1 MDINAPNISA
11 VEFEGGSAGKA
22 APIHGRFYHGVPFDK
37 ARYWNS
43 PSWEGTF
50 GSGYYLA
57 DKNCALL
64 YADEGNGF
72 VIGFDVSLQ
81 NPFVFKQTAD
91 MEEGEIYGI
100 GFAKA
105 VLGQDHAAILKVYET
120 GDLYFGKEIEEAL
133 TAKGHDG
140 AYIEYEEGY
149 YELVAYAGARLLPA
163 EILEF
168 SDSEHSD
175 DLVEADILPDCLHDH
190 FREGTTFT
198 QFLWSRAEIAM
209 GIIS

>member
-1 MDINAPNISA
+1 MNTKVMNTSP
-11 VEFEGGSAGKA
+11 VEFENSATGMA
-22 APIHGRFYHGVPFDK
+22 GPINSRFYHGFPYDK
-37 ARYWNS
+37 ARYWNQ
-43 PSWEGTF
+43 PSFKGTF

-81 NPFVFKQTAD
+81 NPFFFKQTAD

-105 VLGQDHAAILKVYET
+105 VLGLDHPAILKVYET
-120 GDLYFGKEIEEAL
+120 GDLYFGKEIEDAL

-140 AYIEYEEGY
+140 AYIEYDEGY
-149 YELVAYAGARLLPA
+149 YELVAYDGARL
-163 EILEF
+163 
-168 SDSEHSD
+168 
-175 DLVEADILPDCLHDH
+175 
-190 FREGTTFT
+190 
-198 QFLWSRAEIAM
+198 
-209 GIIS
+209 